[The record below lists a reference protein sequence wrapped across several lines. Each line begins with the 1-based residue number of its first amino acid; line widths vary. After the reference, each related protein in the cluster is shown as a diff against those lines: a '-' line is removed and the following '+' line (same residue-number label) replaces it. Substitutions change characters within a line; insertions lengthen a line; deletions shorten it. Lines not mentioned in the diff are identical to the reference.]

1 MRFDAVIFDFDGT
14 VADTSGG
21 ILESIGYALRQ
32 MGKPALQPQQM
43 RRFIGPPLLHSFQ
56 TIAGLSAAEAIKAV
70 ELYRINYEKNGGM
83 FKLRFYD
90 GLLPLVRELQAHGIR
105 TGIASAKPDIFIHAI
120 LRHFN
125 AEDYFDCA
133 KGITLEECCTDKSDV
148 IRSVIRSL
156 SVREPSRVLMV
167 GDTLY
172 DVEGAVSVGAAA
184 AAVLYGFG
192 DIAQL
197 RTSGAF
203 CAEDILSLRKF
214 ILEDA
219 HV

>member
-32 MGKPALQPQQM
+32 MEKPALLPEQM

-56 TIAGLSAAEAIKAV
+56 HVGGLSEAEAEQAV
-70 ELYRINYEKNGGM
+70 ELYRVNYEKNGGM
-83 FKLRFYD
+83 FKLHFYD
-90 GLLPLVRELQAHGIR
+90 GFLPLVRELQANGIR
-105 TGIASAKPDIFIHAI
+105 TGIASAKPDVFIHAI
-120 LRHFN
+120 LRHFH
-125 AEDYFDCA
+125 AEDCFDCA

-148 IRSVIRSL
+148 IRSVIGAL
-156 SVREPSRVLMV
+156 GVRDPSRALMV

-192 DIAQL
+192 DETQL
-197 RTSGAF
+197 RASGAF
-203 CAEDILSLRKF
+203 CAEDIPSLRNY

-219 HV
+219 HG